1 MSEQE
6 LLAARLK
13 LYGYEPFVHQDLN
26 KIIQE
31 LYPFLQSLP
40 ENGLVR
46 ELSISSKKMFEE
58 TNAFR
63 SRHNF
68 HLHTINYVDAET
80 MLKQMK
86 GVTSI
91 EDALSRINGLI
102 TKISPLELPIT
113 WTPEH
118 TMAGEI
124 QKPLM
129 LIPDDTYLR
138 EAPVCFSTIL
148 LGNNI
153 TRISPATYMH
163 ELTHSQLES
172 QKGIV
177 SDYHNKEVL
186 SIFMEK
192 VVAQEEAPKAF
203 EISDKMR
210 LWALLE
216 NMILWY
222 MNKDNHKTIT
232 VEQEAYIISILKAY
246 NLYDLYNISGKDVRR
261 EILAN
266 IQKIFN
272 GELSLDDFLIKY
284 HITEDPYGVK
294 KSFR

>member
-1 MSEQE
+1 MTEEMLVQK
-6 LLAARLK
+6 LK
-13 LYGYEPFVHQDLN
+13 LFGYEPFKHIDVN
-26 KIIQE
+26 KTILE
-31 LYPFLQSLP
+31 LYPFLQNLP
-40 ENGLVR
+40 ENGMVR
-46 ELSISSKKMFEE
+46 ELFISSKKMFEDA
-58 TNAFR
+58 NAFI

-68 HLHTINYVDAET
+68 HLHAINYVDAET
-80 MLKQMK
+80 MLKQMQ

-102 TKISPLELPIT
+102 TRISPLELPIT

-138 EAPVCFSTIL
+138 EAPICFSTIL

-153 TRISPATYMH
+153 TKISPATYIH

-177 SDYHNKEVL
+177 RDYHNKEVL

-192 VVAQEEAPKAF
+192 VVAAEQAPKAF
-203 EISDKMR
+203 AISDRMR
-210 LWALLE
+210 LRALLE

-222 MNKDNHKTIT
+222 MNRNNHKVIT
-232 VEQEAYIISILKAY
+232 VDQETYIISILKAY
-246 NLYDLYNISGKDVRR
+246 NLYDLYNTSSKDIKR
-261 EILAN
+261 EILLYV
-266 IQKIFN
+266 QKVFN
-272 GELSLDDFLIKY
+272 GELTVEDLLTKF
-284 HITEDPYGVK
+284 HITEEPIGVK